1 MSDTTT
7 ARNGPWL
14 GMVVA
19 GESNPG
25 GRKHMEDYIV
35 LKSETETKGQAFFAV
50 FDGHGGKE
58 AAKYARNN
66 LWQAIKDSEGFYSGD
81 PVKVTQ
87 AIAAGFVK
95 THEDMWKVRD
105 SWKKT
110 KGGDPS
116 TSGTTVACA
125 IVQQDR
131 MYIANVGDSTIVLGK
146 ANPKY
151 GEAGEPEVIAE
162 VITRDHK
169 PEDKKEKRRIEALG
183 GAVSLSNKGVMR
195 VVWERKRPVQTKS
208 RIGETCHVDKIP
220 FLSVA
225 RSLGDL
231 WSVTKH
237 HGFLI
242 SPVPDVY
249 IHYFDLTKDKFII
262 LASDGLWNMLK
273 PQETVE
279 TVYHLCKSGVTN
291 KVEASKAIHVL
302 INNALERWN
311 KRNLTAD
318 NISALIGF
326 FRAIHDEHLSD
337 GEFECDSLQTSCNLG
352 KPVDSAKQKLGKRA
366 KQTDCLSLT
375 SPKKPSIMDKPPDV
389 LKMA

>member
-1 MSDTTT
+1 M
-7 ARNGPWL
+7 
-14 GMVVA
+14 
-19 GESNPG
+19 
-25 GRKHMEDYIV
+25 
-35 LKSETETKGQAFFAV
+35 
-50 FDGHGGKE
+50 
-58 AAKYARNN
+58 
-66 LWQAIKDSEGFYSGD
+66 
-81 PVKVTQ
+81 
-87 AIAAGFVK
+87 
-95 THEDMWKVRD
+95 
-105 SWKKT
+105 
-110 KGGDPS
+110 
-116 TSGTTVACA
+116 ACA

-183 GAVSLSNKGVMR
+183 GSVSLSNKGVMR
-195 VVWERKRPVQTKS
+195 VVWERKRPIQTKS
-208 RIGETCHVDKIP
+208 RIGEGCHVDRIP

-231 WSVTKH
+231 WSATKNNEY
-237 HGFLI
+237 LV

-249 IHYFDLTKDKFII
+249 VHYFDLTKDKFII

-279 TVYHLCKSGVTN
+279 TVYHLCKNGVTN
-291 KVEASKAIHVL
+291 KVEASKAAHVL
-302 INNALERWN
+302 ISNALERWN

-326 FRAIHDEHLSD
+326 FREYKKETSGSCSDDAKSSDIDEGIDLEVSTPSPSEDELNGQTMERSTILHDEQLSD
-337 GEFECDSLQTSCNLG
+337 GECDSLQASCNLG
-352 KPVDSAKQKLGKRA
+352 KPTMDSTKQKLGKRA

-375 SPKKPSIMDKPPDV
+375 SPKKPSIMEKPPDIST
-389 LKMA
+389 MA